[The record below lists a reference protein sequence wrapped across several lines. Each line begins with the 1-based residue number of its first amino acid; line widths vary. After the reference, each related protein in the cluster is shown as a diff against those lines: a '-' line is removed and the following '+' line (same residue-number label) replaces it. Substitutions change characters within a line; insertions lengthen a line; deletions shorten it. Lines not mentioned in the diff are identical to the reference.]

1 MKFVKL
7 IPSCLFMLFFLTT
20 SPLLAQNTGL
30 VTVSTDI
37 QPVEGKNFSILVT
50 PSNPAQTFSKVV
62 IGYRLPNDEFTET
75 EMRFEKG
82 AWKYLISGEFAVPP
96 RLEYYLVASLDDG
109 SEATYPVSNYRQNP
123 AYLTISP
130 KGLTDAIVVMMGEN
144 GSKSAPEDF
153 MIMLS
158 YYSLSDQIDL
168 TSVRLTINGADVTK
182 DASVTADALNYFPAT
197 PPKGKQSVSFEAKL
211 KDGTL
216 VGPLTWSVSVVSKE
230 EAKEEEEAEQ
240 NYSLAGNVWNEY
252 RYEKT
257 SARTKGTDRANA
269 SASGNIHW
277 LTYNI
282 NLFKSSEESKKKQ
295 AIDRY
300 TLKLGTEYL
309 DLTFGD
315 AYPSFS
321 RLMMNGTRV
330 RGFEANLKSDYINLD
345 VGYGFQQRA
354 IDAEF
359 EGETI
364 TLRTIADKDSIETLK
379 GELYQVLSKNAV
391 NTTLRKKTS
400 SGAYDRKLLAV
411 KTSFG
416 SKKQGFNWGLGFLR
430 SLDDTTSNKYG
441 GEAIANL
448 VVSTDAQ
455 LRYDNGRFEL
465 YGDAA
470 LSLEN
475 NDIKYTSQQFDSVM
489 RDQLGSAYKTINQ
502 IFPLSAGISAPT
514 GTSQIL
520 NYSAFLAGM
529 KLNYWNNYFKVEY
542 LRNGT
547 SYHSEGLPFFQKD
560 IQGVKLNDR
569 LRLFQNKLFLT
580 FGYDLLYDNTD
591 GTKDFSEVQYDPVS
605 QDSIG
610 LKKFDGTTA
619 RNNIRTGISFFPGGG
634 LPSLSFDYI
643 RLASVNEIPENQVAS
658 QNNASNTFQIS
669 TNYGFSWMNGY
680 HTTSLS
686 YSLTDKKD
694 LRDEKVYLFQN
705 GYASAQQKVQS
716 VVLAYG
722 TTIGQDLSFNLSYNN
737 SSSEYREVL
746 TNDSTGTKGITGY
759 GYFTTKEQSYNILE
773 GSLGKSFLDNKL
785 QANVRANMTL
795 SDVNQYIFGAN
806 AQYYFLKNLFATSDA
821 NFILNEGSDADLLFT
836 FRVQYIF

>member
-7 IPSCLFMLFFLTT
+7 IPSCLFMLFLLTT
-20 SPLLAQNTGL
+20 SPLLAQNTGTIT
-30 VTVSTDI
+30 VTTDI
-37 QPVEGKNFSILVT
+37 QPVEGKNFSILAT

-82 AWKYLISGEFAVPP
+82 TWRYLISGEFAVPP

-168 TSVRLTINGADVTK
+168 TSVKLTINGADVTK

-197 PPKGKQSVSFEAKL
+197 PPKGKQSVGFEAKL

-216 VGPLTWSVSVVSKE
+216 VGPLNWSVSVVSKE

-257 SARTKGTDRANA
+257 AARTKGTDRANA
-269 SASGNIHW
+269 TASGNIHW
-277 LTYNI
+277 LTYNV
-282 NLFKSSEESKKKQ
+282 NLYKSSEESKYQ
-295 AIDRY
+295 QTSDRY

-309 DLTFGD
+309 DLTAGD

-321 RLMMNGTRV
+321 RLMMNGSRV
-330 RGFEANLKSDYINLD
+330 RGFEANLKTDYINLD
-345 VGYGFQQRA
+345 FTYGFLRRA
-354 IDAEF
+354 T
-359 EGETI
+359 ET
-364 TLRTIADKDSIETLK
+364 RFKD
-379 GELYQVLSKNAV
+379 GELKILSSDTQEIATKESEGYIIYEAGPVFTTMKQVSGS
-391 NTTLRKKTS
+391 R
-400 SGAYDRKLLAV
+400 GAYDRELIAAKL
-411 KTSFG
+411 SFG
-416 SKKQGFNWGLGFLR
+416 SKKEGFNWGLGFLR
-430 SLDDTTSNKYG
+430 AEDLIESNDFG
-441 GEAIANL
+441 DRAIANL
-448 VVSTDAQ
+448 VLSTDMQ

-470 LSLEN
+470 FSVNNTDVLSKNKDVE
-475 NDIKYTSQQFDSVM
+475 DEVKKT
-489 RDQLGSAYKTINQ
+489 LGSSYNLINS
-502 IFPLSAGISAPT
+502 IIPISAGLAAPAKVEL
-514 GTSQIL
+514 IP
-520 NYSAFLAGM
+520 NYMAFLGGL
-529 KLNYWNNYFKVEY
+529 KLNYWNNFFKTEY
-542 LRNGT
+542 IRNGST
-547 SYHSEGLPFFQKD
+547 YSSEGLPFFQKD
-560 IQGVKLNDR
+560 IQGVKIQDR
-569 LRLFQNKLFLT
+569 LRLFQNRLFLT
-580 FGYDLLYDNTD
+580 AGYDLLFDNTD
-591 GTKDFSEVQYDPVS
+591 GNKDLPLNVNGKQVT
-605 QDSIG
+605 
-610 LKKFDGTTA
+610 FDGTTQ
-619 RNNIRTGISFFPGGG
+619 RNNIRTGIAVFPGANI
-634 LPSLSFDYI
+634 PSLSFDYI
-643 RLASVNEIPENQVAS
+643 RLTSKNEIPETETAA
-658 QNNASNTFQIS
+658 QNNASNTFQIGS
-669 TNYGFSWMNGY
+669 NYGFSWLNGY
-680 HTTSLS
+680 HSVGLAVSITE
-686 YSLTDKKD
+686 KRD
-694 LRDEKVYLFQN
+694 LRDENIYLSQYAF
-705 GYASAQQKVQS
+705 ASADQS
-716 VVLAYG
+716 VKSIVLTYG
-722 TTIGQDLSFNLSYNN
+722 TTIGDDLSANFSYNN
-737 SSSEYREVL
+737 SSSTYKEV
-746 TNDSTGTKGITGY
+746 TIVGSTEGVSGY
-759 GYFTTKEQSYNILE
+759 GLSEDKEASFNILE